1 MHKFNPGDTAPETGS
16 YSVMD
21 GQGNRLDSVQVERGQ
36 RLPPVQ
42 SSEYY
47 YVQD

>member
-1 MHKFNPGDTAPETGS
+1 MRKFNPGEIAPETGS
-16 YSVMD
+16 YAVMD
-21 GQGNRLDSVQVERGQ
+21 QDGNKLDCVQVERGQ

-47 YVQD
+47 YVID